1 MEHKNINREQ
11 LIDQALGL
19 HFEREREQRVAITL
33 HSPARRRWQWAI
45 AVVCAVVVAVVAWSF
60 RPKVWGEVN
69 GREIYSLEEAQ
80 YYAQRMLD
88 EMAVEELQ
96 PQEDILRTI
105 FTLD

>member
-1 MEHKNINREQ
+1 
-11 LIDQALGL
+11 
-19 HFEREREQRVAITL
+19 
-33 HSPARRRWQWAI
+33 
-45 AVVCAVVVAVVAWSF
+45 
-60 RPKVWGEVN
+60 VWGEVN

>member
-11 LIDQALGL
+11 LINQALGL
-19 HFEREREQRVAITL
+19 YFEREREQRVAVTL
-33 HSPARRRWQWAI
+33 HSSARHSWQWAT

>member
-19 HFEREREQRVAITL
+19 HFEREREQRIAVTL
-33 HSPARRRWQWAI
+33 HSSARRRWQWAT

-80 YYAQRMLD
+80 FYAQRMLD

>member
-33 HSPARRRWQWAI
+33 HSSARRRWQWAT

-80 YYAQRMLD
+80 FYAQRMLD

-96 PQEDILRTI
+96 PQEDIFRTI